1 MTLRQAITLYL
12 IISQDI
18 LTQFLQSVPAHDI
31 QINMLHFLV
40 LHLHDSNHLLVR
52 TSLGSH

>member
-1 MTLRQAITLYL
+1 MTLRQVITLYL
-12 IISQDI
+12 TISQDI

-40 LHLHDSNHLLVR
+40 LHLHDSDHLLVR